1 MAIQPGDQAPD
12 FTLKTT
18 SLEEVI
24 LSSFKGQRNV
34 VILFVPFAFTG
45 VCTQALFDITQGLS
59 AYAELDAEVLGISVD
74 SPFTQKAWAEKEG
87 IGIPRLSDLNK
98 EVSSAFGAQFDNLL
112 GFTGVAK
119 RSAFVVDKEG
129 VVRYASVSDD
139 PKVLPD
145 FDAIKACLKSL

>member
-1 MAIQPGDQAPD
+1 V
-12 FTLKTT
+12 
-18 SLEEVI
+18 S

-45 VCTQALFDITQGLS
+45 VCTQELCDITQGLS

-87 IGIPRLSDLNK
+87 IGIPLLSDLNK